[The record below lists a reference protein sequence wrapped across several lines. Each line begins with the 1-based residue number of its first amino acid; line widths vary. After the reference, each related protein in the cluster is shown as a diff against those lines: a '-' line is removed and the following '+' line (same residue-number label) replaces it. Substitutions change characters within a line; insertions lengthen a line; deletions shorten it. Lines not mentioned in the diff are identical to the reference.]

1 MQRYD
6 AKVFEE
12 ILPTVS
18 LPHRDY
24 FLEKLYY
31 QSASVLADQVSTLQL
46 EEPPTVPV
54 SPPEEEEQ
62 PAAKNT
68 RIYDE
73 LMKKLLIVD

>member
-1 MQRYD
+1 MQKYD
-6 AKVFEE
+6 ARVFEDMH
-12 ILPTVS
+12 PTLS
-18 LPHRDY
+18 TYTRDR
-24 FLEKLYY
+24 FLKEFYY
-31 QSASVLADQVSTLQL
+31 ESVSVLADQVNDLQL
-46 EEPPTVPV
+46 EEPPAVPV